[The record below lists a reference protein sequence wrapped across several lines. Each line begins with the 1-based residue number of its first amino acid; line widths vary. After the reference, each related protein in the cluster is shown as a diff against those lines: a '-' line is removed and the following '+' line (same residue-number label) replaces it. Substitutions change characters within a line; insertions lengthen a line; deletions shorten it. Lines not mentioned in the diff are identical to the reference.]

1 MITIKILKKPTNAA
15 LESLNHLMSQMS
27 LGPVPPKK
35 ISSKEFKEL
44 LAQKE
49 LNFLV
54 AEAGKKAIGILNLY
68 FIRLPSGL
76 MAVIEDL
83 VIDEPYRRWGVG
95 PLLVKKAIEMAKARK
110 ARHISLRTNPKRV
123 EANKLYLAM
132 GFHRME
138 TNFYRINL
146 FK

>member
-1 MITIKILKKPTNAA
+1 MGPQDTGDHREHTALAA
-15 LESLNHLMSQMS
+15 ARRPQKRSHSCLSLELR
-27 LGPVPPKK
+27 
-35 ISSKEFKEL
+35 IE
-44 LAQKE
+44 
-49 LNFLV
+49 
-54 AEAGKKAIGILNLY
+54 KKAIGILNLY